1 VINRFMTWAAILVF
15 GIVVI
20 SSTIG
25 DSSTTS
31 YARSAKGEDVID
43 KSKQVG
49 KDVVDKTK
57 NTGKAVGEKTVQGT
71 GMVIDKTTSTAKSAG
86 SKAKDGTGK
95 VVDVT
100 KESAKKTFNV
110 FKKVIPH

>member
-1 VINRFMTWAAILVF
+1 MINRFMTWAAILVF
-15 GIVVI
+15 GIAVI
-20 SSTIG
+20 SS
-25 DSSTTS
+25 STA
-31 YARSAKGEDVID
+31 YARSANGKDPID
-43 KSKQVG
+43 KSKEVG

-57 NTGKAVGEKTVQGT
+57 STGKAVGEKTVQGT

-100 KESAKKTFNV
+100 KEGAKKTFHV